1 MSPFYSGER
10 NVTSKGER
18 VALLSN
24 MQCSARDPLLLP
36 SLPTPKVVFLALI
49 AGSFSQLS
57 VFIGLERLSP

>member
-10 NVTSKGER
+10 NVTSKGAR

-24 MQCSARDPLLLP
+24 MQYGARDRLLM
-36 SLPTPKVVFLALI
+36 STLPTPKMVFLALN